1 VAGKCK
7 YCDAGDFDP
16 SYPAGLLHDRKVIL
30 EEEQTMKVEF
40 INPFMEST
48 VNVLQTMANVTAT
61 PGKPQRKEGDA
72 AAGDVTGVISMV
84 SEQAKG
90 SLAIT
95 FTSAAIFDIA
105 RRMLSEDVT
114 EINSTVTDLV
124 GEITNIVTGGAKKLL
139 SERGYDFD
147 MATPAVA
154 TGKNHRVNHKFNG
167 AKILIPFSIIA
178 GEFYVEICF
187 E

>member
-1 VAGKCK
+1 
-7 YCDAGDFDP
+7 
-16 SYPAGLLHDRKVIL
+16 
-30 EEEQTMKVEF
+30 MKVEF

-48 VNVLQTMANVTAT
+48 VNVLQTMAKVTAT
-61 PGKPQRKEGDA
+61 PGKPQRKEVDA
-72 AAGDVTGVISMV
+72 ADGDVTGVISMI

-90 SLAIT
+90 SLAIS

-105 RRMLSEDVT
+105 RRILSEEVT

-124 GEITNIVTGGAKKLL
+124 GEITNIVTGGAKQLL

-154 TGKNHRVNHKFNG
+154 TGKNHRIDHQFNG
-167 AKILIPFSIIA
+167 VKILIPFSIIA
-178 GEFYVEICF
+178 GEFFMEICF